1 MLTQLDFSEENLR
14 IVNDIYKECM
24 DKFSIPKYY
33 NNLCLTTG
41 IFFFLVKEILEYCGI
56 LVGKKT
62 AIPLIYKRLDYELKL
77 NKKKEEKLNRMN
89 EMTHKKKSL
98 FIKSD

>member
-1 MLTQLDFSEENLR
+1 M
-14 IVNDIYKECM
+14 
-24 DKFSIPKYY
+24 
-33 NNLCLTTG
+33 
-41 IFFFLVKEILEYCGI
+41 ILEYCGI

-89 EMTHKKKSL
+89 EMAHKKKSL